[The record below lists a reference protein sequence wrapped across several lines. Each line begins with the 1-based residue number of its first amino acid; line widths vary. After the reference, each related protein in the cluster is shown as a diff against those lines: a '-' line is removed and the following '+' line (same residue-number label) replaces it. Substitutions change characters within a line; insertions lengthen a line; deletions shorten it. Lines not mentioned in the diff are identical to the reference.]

1 MTGTIIELKKGLKV
15 GEETHKKV
23 ELGDI
28 TAGDIIDAN
37 QEAEQV
43 RVVMVD
49 GKPEATVIVSPNLS
63 AVHLLRRQIKKIG
76 SLDGPIAYDVMRKL
90 SSGDFER
97 LLAAADQIAAAVAKE
112 AVQRGRGDARPEGD

>member
-1 MTGTIIELKKGLKV
+1 MTRMTVELIDGLKV
-15 GEETHKKV
+15 GEQTHIEV

-49 GKPEATVIVSPNLS
+49 GKPEATVIISPNLS
-63 AVHLLRRQIKKIG
+63 AAHVLRRQIKKIG
-76 SLDGPIAYDVMRKL
+76 DIDGPIAYEVIRKL
-90 SSGDFER
+90 SSGDFEL
-97 LLAAADQIAAAVAKE
+97 LLAKADQIAAAVAKE
-112 AVQRGRGDARPEGD
+112 VARRGRGDARPQGD